1 MAHVAIDLDPELVA
15 AQRGER
21 ARRART
27 IIGQAALLGVLADT
41 TIRDGMWGLGWTTLV
56 AGLVLTIVLVALSV
70 GERITRERAAWLG
83 VAMVFAAASTWR
95 DADTLLVFNFVATMA
110 ALTFAAMSFAG
121 TPAASVIGARVR
133 DLVWAGKNATGDAI
147 AGTPGLMRQADVAD
161 LVSARSR
168 AAMPALRAAMLTIPL
183 LFVFGSLF
191 AGADPVFASMFS
203 LPDVGVDTIA
213 SHVLVGGLCAWVCA
227 GWLRNAL
234 ARTTHAAPPERM
246 PMTLG
251 SVEISASLGGLVV
264 LFAAFVGVQ
273 ARWLFGGAAVV
284 EATTG
289 LTVAEYARRGFFEL
303 VTVAALLVP
312 VILITRAAAADDA
325 TIKRHRAL
333 ASTLLVLLGAVMIS
347 AFLRMALYVGNF
359 GLTVDRLYASVFMA
373 WLAIVVVAMGLTVLR
388 GWEKPFA
395 AIAVISGF
403 ATLAALNVSNPEAIV
418 ARSIV
423 TRGDAVPGGMDYE
436 YLSRLSGSAM
446 PVAARAI
453 ADGKPSKSACR
464 AARHVYH
471 RGTVAAATVGGAWNW
486 GDITGARAAERLIT
500 FDVQQRLCAN
510 VAWTSSD
517 RP

>member
-1 MAHVAIDLDPELVA
+1 MAHVAIDLDPDLLA
-15 AQRGER
+15 AQRGDR

-27 IIGQAALLGVLADT
+27 IIGQAALLGVLADA
-41 TIRDGMWGLGWTTLV
+41 TIRDGAWGLGWTTLV

-83 VAMVFAAASTWR
+83 VAVLFAAASTWR
-95 DADTLLVFNFVATMA
+95 DAGTLLFFNFVATMA
-110 ALTFAAMSFAG
+110 ALTLAAMSFAG
-121 TPAASVIGARVR
+121 TPVGSVIGARVR
-133 DLVWAGKNATGDAI
+133 DLVWAGKNAAGDAI
-147 AGTPGLMRQADVAD
+147 AGTPGLIHQADVAD
-161 LVSARSR
+161 LASARGR
-168 AAMPALRAAMLTIPL
+168 AAMPALRAALLTIPL

-191 AGADPVFASMFS
+191 AGADPVFASLFS
-203 LPDVGVDTIA
+203 LPDAGIDTIA
-213 SHVLVGGLCAWVCA
+213 SHLFVVGACAWLSA

-234 ARTTHAAPPERM
+234 ASATQAAPPERT

-251 SVEISASLGGLVV
+251 AVEISTSLGGLVV

-273 ARWLFGGAAVV
+273 ARWLFGGATVV

-325 TIKRHRAL
+325 TIKRHRVL
-333 ASTLLVLLGAVMIS
+333 AGALLVLLGAVMLS
-347 AFLRMALYVGNF
+347 AFLRMALYVSTF

-395 AIAVISGF
+395 AIAVISAF
-403 ATLAALNVSNPEAIV
+403 ATLVALNVSNPEAIV

-423 TRGDAVPGGMDYE
+423 ARASATPRGLDYRYLAWLSGDALPI
-436 YLSRLSGSAM
+436 
-446 PVAARAI
+446 AARAI
-453 ADGKPSKSACR
+453 ADARPSFEACAGATTIR
-464 AARHVYH
+464 QYRSNS
-471 RGTVAAATVGGAWNW
+471 AAATGGAWNW
-486 GDITGARAAERLIT
+486 GNVTGAKAAERIVT
-500 FDVQQRLCAN
+500 YEVERRLCAN
-510 VAWTSSD
+510 GQRGSS
-517 RP
+517 P